1 MATNFIKENNIL
13 KITTDGGTTFKYAHA
28 AWCSIRFEGG
38 YLVLT
43 DHMAN
48 NVNEYRELIAD
59 VEVDS
64 VAIADTEAA
73 IVTAFS
79 DKIG

>member
-1 MATNFIKENNIL
+1 MATNFVKENNIL
-13 KITTDGGTTFKYAHA
+13 KITTDGGITYKYANA

-38 YLVLT
+38 NLILT
-43 DHMAN
+43 DHMN
-48 NVNEYRELIAD
+48 KTSGEYSVAIAD
-59 VEVDS
+59 VEVDG

-73 IVTAFS
+73 VVTALS